1 MKKGTRLDDNIAIF
15 ITVVLGVVSIPFTFM
30 AILNL
35 IDNWN
40 PVGIVFLLPFL
51 MVVVILYTMWLLLG
65 HGSEKLR
72 TFYSIVG
79 LVLGTTIAI
88 LVLIDLSPCSG
99 LIGCMSQG
107 FRGLFVW
114 GIGLTVAFLI
124 SLYFLIQ
131 IRLSNRSK
139 KARLK

>member
-1 MKKGTRLDDNIAIF
+1 MKKGNRLDDAIAIF
-15 ITVVLGVVSIPFTFM
+15 ITVVLGIFSIPFTLM
-30 AILNL
+30 AIFNL

-40 PVGIVFLLPFL
+40 PVGVVFLLPFF
-51 MVVVILYTMWLLLG
+51 MVVAILYTMWSLLG
-65 HGSEKLR
+65 RGSEKLR
-72 TFYSIVG
+72 TFYSIIG

-88 LVLIDLSPCSG
+88 LMVIDLNPCSG
-99 LIGCMSQG
+99 FIECMGQG